1 MSKKIKGLIERELE
15 GKFKDIEGCAVVSS
29 RGLNGNKNNKLRQ
42 TLHGKGMKMLVVKN
56 SLARRAASGSKIKG
70 FETLLD
76 GPSAVIYGNVETSAI
91 ARLLIDAK
99 KDNETLELRGVF
111 FDGQAYTGQKGV
123 EEISKLPTR
132 EEALSILVGAILA
145 PGGKLAAALKGPG
158 GKIGGILKAIEEKSP
173 AGGDAAA
180 APDAAPAA

>member
-42 TLHGKGMKMLVVKN
+42 TLHGKGMTMLVVKN

-70 FETLLD
+70 FEALLD

-91 ARLLIDAK
+91 ARLLVDAK
-99 KDNETLELRGVF
+99 KDNDTLELKGVF
-111 FDGQAYTGQKGV
+111 FDGEAYVGEAGTKKV
-123 EEISKLPTR
+123 STFPTR
-132 EEALSILVGAILA
+132 DEAIGQVVGALLGPIQTIAAQLNQ
-145 PGGKLAAALKGPG
+145 GGTVAAL
-158 GKIGGILKAIEEKSP
+158 ISAIEAEGKN
-173 AGGDAAA
+173 G
-180 APDAAPAA
+180 

>member
-56 SLARRAASGSKIKG
+56 SLARRAAAGSKIKG
-70 FETLLD
+70 FEALLD

-91 ARLLIDAK
+91 ARLLVDAK

-111 FDGQAYTGQKGV
+111 FDGEAYAGEAGTKKV
-123 EEISKLPTR
+123 STFPTR
-132 EEALSILVGAILA
+132 DEAIGQVVGALLGPIQTIAAQLNQ
-145 PGGKLAAALKGPG
+145 GGTLAALVS
-158 GKIGGILKAIEEKSP
+158 AIEAEGKN
-173 AGGDAAA
+173 G
-180 APDAAPAA
+180 